1 MPRKSHNHRLDL
13 PALELDCMRML
24 WALGRGTVH
33 QIRARLTP
41 ERPLAYTTIMTVMDH
56 LTRKGIV
63 ERQKRGRAFVYQP
76 LVSEGAVLEH
86 ALGRLA
92 HNFFLSSRERLRRY
106 VEGGSLAASM
116 RPPTPVMPLA
126 PGTESGPRAQRV
138 QPNVEIDPSL
148 L

>member
-24 WALGRGTVH
+24 WALGQGTVH

-41 ERPLAYTTIMTVMDH
+41 ERALAYTTIMTVMDH

-86 ALGRLA
+86 ALDRLA
-92 HNFFLSSRERLRRY
+92 RNFFLSSRQRLRRY
-106 VEGGSLAASM
+106 LEGAAQATAAPRPAEGSEA
-116 RPPTPVMPLA
+116 RE
-126 PGTESGPRAQRV
+126 PGDS
-138 QPNVEIDPSL
+138 IDPSL